1 MNKLEDFTDYEFET
15 STTRTQEYITFE
27 RKYKNHLK
35 RILPEDYSL
44 HSFSG
49 NHFCFS
55 CVIKSNTNEFIYL
68 SIPDVRYNPNE
79 WKNNILIRQMEHEKD
94 WLGKRNFY
102 TNLKSLPKDL
112 IHLNERGYVSYKN
125 NKDYEM

>member
-1 MNKLEDFTDYEFET
+1 MKKLEDYTNYQFET
-15 STTRTQEYITFE
+15 STTRTQEYMSFE

-68 SIPDVRYNPNE
+68 SIPDVRYFPNE
-79 WKNNILIRQMEHEKD
+79 WKNHILIRQMEHEKD
-94 WLGKRNFY
+94 WTGKENFY
-102 TNLKSLPKDL
+102 TDLKSLPKDL
-112 IHLNERGYVSYKN
+112 VHLNERGYVSYRN

>member
-1 MNKLEDFTDYEFET
+1 MNKLEDYTDYEFET
-15 STTRTQEYITFE
+15 STTRTQEYMTFE

-35 RILPEDYSL
+35 MILPEDYSL

-55 CVIKSNTNEFIYL
+55 CVIKSNTNEFIYF
-68 SIPDVRYNPNE
+68 SIPDVRYYPNE

>member
-1 MNKLEDFTDYEFET
+1 MNKLEDYTDYEFET
-15 STTRTQEYITFE
+15 STTRTQEYMTFE

-68 SIPDVRYNPNE
+68 SIPDVRYYPNE

-112 IHLNERGYVSYKN
+112 VHLNERGYVSYKN

>member
-1 MNKLEDFTDYEFET
+1 MNKLEDYTDYQFET
-15 STTRTQEYITFE
+15 STTRTQEYISFE

-35 RILPEDYSL
+35 KILPEDYSL

-68 SIPDVRYNPNE
+68 SIPDVRYYPNE
-79 WKNNILIRQMEHEKD
+79 WENNILIRQMEHEKD
-94 WLGKRNFY
+94 WAGKRNYY

-112 IHLNERGYVSYKN
+112 VHLNERGYVSYKN